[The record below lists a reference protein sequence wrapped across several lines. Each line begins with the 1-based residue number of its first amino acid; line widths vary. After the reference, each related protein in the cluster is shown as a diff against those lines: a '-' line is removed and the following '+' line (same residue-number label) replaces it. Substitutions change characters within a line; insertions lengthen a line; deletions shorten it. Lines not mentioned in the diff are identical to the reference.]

1 MRREALNWL
10 AEAEVDLGRAERA
23 FNNNDYAL
31 AAFMSQQACEKAFK
45 AAYLA
50 LARSIYPRTHD
61 LTNLYDGIRGFLSL
75 GERIESMLA
84 EVSQYYTIARYP
96 NAGLER
102 PSRSITRMQA
112 ERALEVAREVVRVA
126 REKIGGAGSSR
137 ED

>member
-23 FNNNDYAL
+23 FSNNDYAL

-50 LARSIYPRTHD
+50 LARSIYPRTRD

-75 GERIESMLA
+75 GYTPEELEKLA
-84 EVSQYYTIARYP
+84 EQSFFKEIRRHWIKLA
-96 NAGLER
+96 
-102 PSRSITRMQA
+102 
-112 ERALEVAREVVRVA
+112 
-126 REKIGGAGSSR
+126 SS
-137 ED
+137 EPLKG